1 MMHHWKTRSVACVL
15 AVAIILI
22 STGPQVLAAE
32 ESWDIRAEEEP
43 STPGMLFDLV
53 FARPFGI
60 AATVLGAGFFVISLP
75 FSALGGNA
83 GMAYQNMVV
92 APAKFT
98 FKRPLGA
105 GTQPVSY

>member
-1 MMHHWKTRSVACVL
+1 MIHHWKTRSVACVL
-15 AVAIILI
+15 VVAIILV
-22 STGPQVLAAE
+22 STGPQVLATDD
-32 ESWDIRAEEEP
+32 SWDVRAGEEP

-53 FARPFGI
+53 FGRPFGI
-60 AATVLGAGFFVISLP
+60 AATVLGTGLFLVSLP

-83 GMAYQNMVV
+83 GMAYKNLVV

-105 GTQPVSY
+105 GTQPDSP